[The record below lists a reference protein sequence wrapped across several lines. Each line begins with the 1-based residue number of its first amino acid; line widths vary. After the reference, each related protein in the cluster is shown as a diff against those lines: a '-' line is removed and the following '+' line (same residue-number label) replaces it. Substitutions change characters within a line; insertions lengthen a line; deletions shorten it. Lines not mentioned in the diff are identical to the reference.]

1 MVVMTRP
8 VRFDEDDPRPMLR
21 HLDGWAR
28 TRLKSRE
35 AWDSALEL
43 CGQWVD
49 YSARNQVL
57 LASYGVVGPVAGAAT
72 WALVT
77 STDGTPCAVRA
88 GEHGLP
94 VRVPV
99 LGSGEVPSER
109 SRLGARSGAVVSS
122 HRWELV
128 FASEQLARPPAA
140 DTLHSPAIPP
150 MSERERVEAVRIA
163 TGRMLGRTPRKGRD
177 PVEQLAV
184 LAGRVN
190 HGQGRWRLIPD
201 LARQAAWL
209 AADRLGWE
217 PGPMPAFAPQGLP
230 ARDTWQ
236 TLVDVRHASTELL
249 RAMSHAVGVDLT
261 ASPLPRKTER
271 DDLDVVPGRRNYLSP
286 ADVRALP
293 LGVWVEVGPYKR
305 GEWLAR
311 GVAGAA
317 GAAAFL
323 RVNDRSYLAAYE
335 MRAGAMWRLETTGR
349 GAHHGLVAEGEA
361 DDLVGAKDGARAALV
376 ERFPE
381 AARAI
386 ETPTSAPVLTPRMG
400 WASVPG
406 RDERARRRVFDER
419 VSAMV
424 SPGPGGR
431 WQTWLNVD
439 SKPREGPLHVSR
451 EAACASAEVLAKGA
465 LMELASVAPDRANA
479 WVHQLA
485 LEGPWERSSLAAVIG
500 HWLTETDRA
509 ELATT
514 VDPSRL
520 TELMRSAGVL
530 APETMTRV
538 LRAEGFD
545 AETVVDLVPALGL
558 PIPDAVRLLHD
569 EWGTGRL
576 DAGVLLGATVDE
588 LRAAG
593 CSAAEMLAVAP
604 REELRKLDTRE
615 HTWTL
620 VGPTLLEAGYTPAET
635 VQHLAAHAPTPA
647 TFAAGVSTIID
658 DPTTAFTFARRRATS
673 DDLGALAERYGLPPT
688 DAAQTMVTAGFRPD
702 AVHAVLTAMCPGDP
716 NIVDEIVT
724 HYYPDLG
731 TALDDGA
738 DVIPFP
744 LSERL
749 QTIGRGVEL

>member
-1 MVVMTRP
+1 MVVMGRP
-8 VRFDEDDPRPMLR
+8 IRFADDDPRPMLR
-21 HLDGWAR
+21 HLDEWAR

-77 STDGTPCAVRA
+77 ATDRTPCAVRT

-99 LGSGEVPSER
+99 VGSGDVPSER

-128 FASEQLARPPAA
+128 FASEQLVRPPAP
-140 DTLHSPAIPP
+140 DSLRTPAIPA
-150 MSERERVEAVRIA
+150 MSARERVEAVRIA

-190 HGQGRWRLIPD
+190 HGLGRWRLIPD
-201 LARQAAWL
+201 LAQQAAWL
-209 AADRLGWE
+209 TADRLGWE
-217 PGPMPAFAPQGLP
+217 PGPMPAFAPKGLP
-230 ARDTWQ
+230 ARDVWQ

-249 RAMSHAVGVDLT
+249 RAMSHAIGVDLT
-261 ASPLPRKTER
+261 ASPLPRKAER
-271 DDLDVVPGRRNYLSP
+271 DDIQVLPGRRNYLSP

-311 GVAGAA
+311 GVAGAV

-335 MRAGAMWRLETTGR
+335 MPAGAMWRLETTGR
-349 GAHHGLVAEGEA
+349 GAHQGLVAEGEA
-361 DDLVGAKDGARAALV
+361 NDLIEAKDGARAALV

-381 AARAI
+381 VARAI
-386 ETPTSAPVLTPRMG
+386 DTPTTAPVLTLGRG
-400 WASVPG
+400 WTAVPG
-406 RDERARRRVFDER
+406 RDERARRRVFDDT

-431 WQTWLNVD
+431 WQTWLNVGGKQ
-439 SKPREGPLHVSR
+439 SEGPLRASR
-451 EAACASAEVLAKGA
+451 DEACANAEVLARGA

-485 LEGPWERSSLAAVIG
+485 VEGPWARSSLVAVVG
-500 HWLTETDRA
+500 HRLTEEHRS

-514 VDPSRL
+514 ADPGRL
-520 TELMRSAGVL
+520 TELMRSVGVL
-530 APETMTRV
+530 APVTMARV
-538 LRAEGFD
+538 LRVEGVD
-545 AETVVDLVPALGL
+545 AATVVDLVPTLGL
-558 PIPDAVRLLHD
+558 AVRDAVRLLHD

-576 DAGVLLGATVDE
+576 DAGVQLGATVDE

-620 VGPTLLEAGYTPAET
+620 VGPTLLEAGYSPAEA

-647 TFAAGVSTIID
+647 TFAAGVATVVD
-658 DPTTAFTFARRRATS
+658 DPASAFTFARRRATGE
-673 DDLGALAERYGLPPT
+673 DLGALAERYGLPPT
-688 DAAQTMVTAGFRPD
+688 DAAQIMVTAGFRPD
-702 AVHAVLTAMCPGDP
+702 AMHSVLTAMCPSDTDV
-716 NIVDEIVT
+716 VDEIVM
-724 HYYPDLG
+724 HFFPH
-731 TALDDGA
+731 LDAQVGEGA
-738 DVIPFP
+738 EVIPFP

-749 QTIGRGVEL
+749 QANGQRVDL